1 MFLYLYMYCFYC
13 ILRLF
18 SKTNIE
24 TKLENNDSIENYY
37 REFKNDNNIFHD
49 ILPTYN
55 EVLKKN

>member
-18 SKTNIE
+18 SKTKIE
-24 TKLENNDSIENYY
+24 TKLENNDSIENSYK
-37 REFKNDNNIFHD
+37 EFKNDIFCD

-55 EVLKKN
+55 EVLKHN

>member
-1 MFLYLYMYCFYC
+1 MYCFYC

-24 TKLENNDSIENYY
+24 NKLENNDSIENYY
-37 REFKNDNNIFHD
+37 REFKNDNNIFND

-55 EVLKKN
+55 DVLKNN

>member
-24 TKLENNDSIENYY
+24 NKLENNDSIENYY
-37 REFKNDNNIFHD
+37 REFKNDNNIFND

-55 EVLKKN
+55 DVLKNN